1 MPDAGLKITCHRYYT
16 RPIDGV
22 YSNERKSHSKS
33 LRDGI
38 FVVKLGFFAKNV
50 RKTPRISCR
59 SENNLPSLFDIY
71 FILTAVPQ

>member
-22 YSNERKSHSKS
+22 YSNERKSLFKS

-38 FVVKLGFFAKNV
+38 FVVKLGFFAKNA
-50 RKTPRISCR
+50 S
-59 SENNLPSLFDIY
+59 NF
-71 FILTAVPQ
+71 VPV